1 MGNKVLKIFYAVF
14 MTLIL
19 AALVVFMITHI
30 KVGLEGTN
38 AKLLLAG
45 YILLIAWAAFRIFS
59 LVKEI
64 LKKE

>member
-1 MGNKVLKIFYAVF
+1 

-45 YILLIAWAAFRIFS
+45 YILLIAWAAFRIFN
-59 LVKEI
+59 LVKEV

>member
-1 MGNKVLKIFYAVF
+1 MGKKVLKIFYAVF
-14 MTLIL
+14 MVLIL

-30 KVGLEGTN
+30 KVGIEGSN

-45 YILLIAWAAFRIFS
+45 YIMLIVWAAFRIFT